1 MTKRKIDET
10 DRKILTI
17 LQLNGRISNADIARK
32 VGMAPSAVLERVR
45 KLESKGILV
54 GYEAIVDPK
63 SVDRSLTAFIYVNAS
78 EGVGA
83 TRTGAELA
91 KVPGVLEV
99 HYCAGR
105 DSYLIKV
112 RCEDTDGLAIMLGRI
127 GRIDTVRDTNST
139 IVLNTIKESRA
150 IPLDDDMDDEFEQA

>member
-1 MTKRKIDET
+1 MSKRKIDET

-17 LQLNGRISNADIARK
+17 LQNSGRVSNADIARK

-45 KLESKGILV
+45 KLERKGVLT

-63 SVDRSLTAFIYVNAS
+63 AVGRSLTAFIFVNVN

-83 TRTGAELA
+83 TSTGEELSR
-91 KVPGVLEV
+91 VPGVLEV

-112 RCEDTDGLAIMLGRI
+112 RCEDTDGLAIMLGQI
-127 GRIDTVRDTNST
+127 GRIETVRDTNST
-139 IVLNTIKESRA
+139 IVLNTIRESRA
-150 IPLDDDMDDEFEQA
+150 IPLEEEEYYES